1 MTYKK
6 FLELKEGFSGKTIA
20 EFIEYSKNQKNQE
33 KRMKVKKDL
42 GYNAYEV
49 ERAIEKLRAIL
60 ARNPEAREVL
70 RDYLYSSGVANLGC
84 DRSSS
89 AGHAR

>member
-1 MTYKK
+1 
-6 FLELKEGFSGKTIA
+6 
-20 EFIEYSKNQKNQE
+20 
-33 KRMKVKKDL
+33 MKVKKDL

-70 RDYLYSSGVANLGC
+70 RDYLYSSGVVNLGS
-84 DRSSS
+84 DRSS
-89 AGHAR
+89 

>member
-1 MTYKK
+1 
-6 FLELKEGFSGKTIA
+6 
-20 EFIEYSKNQKNQE
+20 
-33 KRMKVKKDL
+33 MKVKKDL

-70 RDYLYSSGVANLGC
+70 RDYLYSSGVTNLGC
-84 DRSSS
+84 DRSGYT
-89 AGHAR
+89 GHAR

>member
-20 EFIEYSKNQKNQE
+20 EFIKYSKDQKNQE

-42 GYNAYEV
+42 GYNTYEV

-84 DRSSS
+84 DRSSF

>member
-70 RDYLYSSGVANLGC
+70 RDYLYSSGVANLGS

>member
-1 MTYKK
+1 
-6 FLELKEGFSGKTIA
+6 
-20 EFIEYSKNQKNQE
+20 
-33 KRMKVKKDL
+33 MKVKKDL

-70 RDYLYSSGVANLGC
+70 RDYLYSSGVANLRC
-84 DRSSS
+84 DRGSYT
-89 AGHAR
+89 GHAR